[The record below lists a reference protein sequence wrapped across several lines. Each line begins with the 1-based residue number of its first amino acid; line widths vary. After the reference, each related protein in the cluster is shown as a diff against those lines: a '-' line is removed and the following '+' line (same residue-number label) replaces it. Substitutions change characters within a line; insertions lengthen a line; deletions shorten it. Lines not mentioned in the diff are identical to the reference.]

1 MSAERKV
8 RASMRRKIFM
18 NSYPNIFTF
27 TVSADTGVSALTPA
41 CQQILVKRLYLSSGL
56 KEDNSGQIPWTRFVA
71 PRILAKAK

>member
-27 TVSADTGVSALTPA
+27 TVSADTGVSADTSQTTLFELW
-41 CQQILVKRLYLSSGL
+41 IER
-56 KEDNSGQIPWTRFVA
+56 R
-71 PRILAKAK
+71 